1 MLTIG
6 DVLAAA
12 QQPDQLSAAGV
23 GTTRNPAGG
32 SPRSFGA
39 GTRFRAEGGLVR
51 ICVSVCVHAHVVV
64 LVFGWGV
71 LGLIN

>member
-12 QQPDQLSAAGV
+12 QQPDQLSAADG

-32 SPRSFGA
+32 SLCSFGTGA
-39 GTRFRAEGGLVR
+39 QFRAEGGVVR
-51 ICVSVCVHAHVVV
+51 VCVHARVVV
-64 LVFGWGV
+64 LVFGWG
-71 LGLIN
+71 GSWSN

>member
-1 MLTIG
+1 MPTIG

-12 QQPDQLSAAGV
+12 QQPDQLSAAGG

-32 SPRSFGA
+32 SPRSFGT
-39 GTRFRAEGGLVR
+39 GTRFRAEGGVVR
-51 ICVSVCVHAHVVV
+51 ASVCVHVRVVV

>member
-12 QQPDQLSAAGV
+12 QQPDQLSAADG

-32 SPRSFGA
+32 SPCSFGTGA
-39 GTRFRAEGGLVR
+39 QFRAEGGVVR
-51 ICVSVCVHAHVVV
+51 VCVCVHARVVV